1 MTGHENACN
10 AVTSNWQV
18 HNLKVIAI
26 LSLILSL
33 LQSTQVYSA
42 DCFGF
47 VMAWDVRG
55 GELLN
60 TWDVGP
66 HPVNG
71 INIDRA
77 GEWS

>member
-18 HNLKVIAI
+18 RNSNAI
-26 LSLILSL
+26 PSLIFLSL
-33 LQSTQVYSA
+33 LQSTQIYSA

-47 VMAWDVRG
+47 VMVLDVRG

-77 GEWS
+77 GE